1 MDTLHLVDPS
11 ARDMAQA
18 FAAFD
23 PSVQPIDEYRQKL
36 LTAFA
41 QAGPAADPTH
51 EEHKIPGQAGDPDIR
66 LLIHRPS
73 GVAGVLPAVL
83 FLHPSGFIAGN
94 PEMSAEANVKL
105 AQDLGAV
112 IVAVAYRL
120 APETPFPG
128 ALHDAYSALTW
139 IFKNV
144 GDLGVDPD
152 RIAIMGESA
161 GNGLAASLALMAR
174 DRSEYKICAQVLIYP
189 MLDPRTGTS
198 DAPTTNPTTGEF
210 VWTERH
216 NRFAWAALRGRSD
229 VVAVMAR
236 DRSEYKICAQV
247 LIYPMLDPRTGT
259 SDAPTTNPTTGEF
272 VWTERHN
279 RFAWAALRGR
289 SDVVAENLGTFGAAL
304 ANDLSNLL
312 PTFIAVGALDL
323 FLEEDVAYALRLAR
337 AAIPTELHVYPGGI
351 HGFDTVPGPL
361 GSQYHDDLLASFKRI
376 LEREKNRGS

>member
-1 MDTLHLVDPS
+1 MDTLHLVNPS

-18 FAAFD
+18 FTAFD

-41 QAGPAADPTH
+41 QACPAADPTY
-51 EEHKIPGQAGDPDIR
+51 EEQKIPGQAGDPDIR

-73 GVAGVLPAVL
+73 GIAGVLPAVL

-94 PEMSAEANVKL
+94 PEMSAAANAKL

-144 GDLGVDPD
+144 GDLGVDLD

-161 GNGLAASLALMAR
+161 GGGLAASLALMAR
-174 DRSEYKICAQVLIYP
+174 DRSEYKLCAQVLIYP
-189 MLDPRTGTS
+189 MLDPRTGTP
-198 DAPTTNPTTGEF
+198 DAPTTNPMTGEF

-216 NRFAWAALRGRSD
+216 NRFAWAALRGSSD
-229 VVAVMAR
+229 IVAA
-236 DRSEYKICAQV
+236 
-247 LIYPMLDPRTGT
+247 
-259 SDAPTTNPTTGEF
+259 NP
-272 VWTERHN
+272 
-279 RFAWAALRGR
+279 
-289 SDVVAENLGTFGAAL
+289 GTFGAAL
-304 ANDLSNLL
+304 ADDLSNLP

-361 GSQYHDDLLASFKRI
+361 GSQYHGDLLASFKRI
-376 LEREKNRGS
+376 LEREKPG